1 MRARRR
7 KRLTA
12 NPLASWELRIG
23 DHRVFYEVEE
33 DRAVT
38 ILAVGV
44 KVHNDLF
51 IRGKK
56 VEL

>member
-1 MRARRR
+1 
-7 KRLTA
+7 
-12 NPLASWELRIG
+12 LRIG
-23 DHRVFYEVEE
+23 DHRVFYEIEGDE
-33 DRAVT
+33 TVT

-44 KVHNDLF
+44 KSHNDLF